1 MRNRNL
7 LFNFLTLLITIGFVF
22 LVVTIGSSRYTSED
36 NLASIILTFAI
47 FSILVGFICTLIH
60 ELGHFIFGKANG
72 FKLISITIWFFKWYL
87 DGKKYKFSFTIPT
100 EEFGSTEMIPL
111 SNENLEK
118 RFSKLTMGGLIF
130 SAISILIGIPAL
142 FLDFLPLWAYALW
155 SVFLPIG
162 AYVFFGNFLPISEHG
177 ARNDGAVFFGLKNN
191 DDISKVTISLL
202 KIHSEL
208 FNGKTPSEI
217 DDKYLYDLPQLPED
231 DSNFI
236 MLLYWRYL
244 KFLDQEDYEKGI
256 KVLERLL
263 TLEEYFS
270 KDMYNAVKT
279 EAVFAYSTFSK
290 DVEKADM
297 SVYEIEKYLN
307 NTNNSSCI
315 RAKLAY
321 ILIEQDFNETADM
334 FYNKGIKECLK
345 TQIKGL
351 ATFEK
356 KLLDKLK
363 K

>member
-22 LVVTIGSSRYTSED
+22 LVVTIGSSRYTNED

-100 EEFGSTEMIPL
+100 EEFGSTEMIPT
-111 SNENLEK
+111 SIENLEK
-118 RFSKLTMGGLIF
+118 RFSKLTFGGLIF
-130 SAISILIGIPAL
+130 SLVSLLIGIPAL

-162 AYVFFGNFLPISEHG
+162 AYVFFGNFLPISENG

-244 KFLDQEDYEKGI
+244 KFLDLEDYENCSKI
-256 KVLERLL
+256 LERLL

-279 EAVFAYSTFSK
+279 EAVFAY
-290 DVEKADM
+290 
-297 SVYEIEKYLN
+297 
-307 NTNNSSCI
+307 
-315 RAKLAY
+315 
-321 ILIEQDFNETADM
+321 
-334 FYNKGIKECLK
+334 
-345 TQIKGL
+345 
-351 ATFEK
+351 
-356 KLLDKLK
+356 
-363 K
+363 